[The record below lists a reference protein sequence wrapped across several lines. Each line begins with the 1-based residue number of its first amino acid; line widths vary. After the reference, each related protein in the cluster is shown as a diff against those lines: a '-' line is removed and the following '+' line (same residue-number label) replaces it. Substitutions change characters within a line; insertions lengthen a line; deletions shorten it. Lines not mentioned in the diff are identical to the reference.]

1 MAVFRITGGNALNGE
16 IDLSGAKNASLP
28 ILFGSLISDGTVE
41 LDNVPVQMN
50 DIRVALEIIESI
62 GAGVKVQGNHVT
74 IDPSGID
81 NPSLP
86 LELVSR
92 IRYSLLLLSV
102 FLNRFGRVELPFPGG
117 CDIGTRKFDLH
128 IKGLRDL
135 GAEMEVNDRGIFG
148 EVESLIGADVE
159 FYLPTTSGTE
169 NIMIG
174 ACRAKGRTVIRNA
187 NTRPEIMDFA
197 EFLNGMGANIR
208 VSNRLIEID
217 GVDSLSGTSHTIMK
231 GPDEAMTYM
240 IAAGVTSGEIM
251 IRDYDLNFLKV
262 DTQYLRDSG
271 MGIYEWG
278 GSVYISGNRELKPF
292 DIFTAPY
299 PGVNSDMQPLFAAL
313 ALKIPGESTITD
325 QRFTDRFSYVNELQS
340 FGGDINHYGN
350 CAVIRGGKELSGAS
364 VSATDLRGGVA
375 EILVGLMSSGE
386 TVVDNIYQIDR
397 GYEHLEEKIQNLGGN
412 IVRTDRQEQ

>member
-1 MAVFRITGGNALNGE
+1 MAVFRITGGNSLNGE

-62 GAGVKVQGNHVT
+62 GADVKVTGNHVT

-148 EVESLIGADVE
+148 EVDSMKGAEVE

-197 EFLNGMGANIR
+197 KFLNGMGANIR

-217 GVDSLSGTSHTIMK
+217 GVDRLGGTRHTIMK

-240 IAAGVTSGEIM
+240 IAAGVTGGEIM

-313 ALKIPGESTITD
+313 ALKITGESTITD
-325 QRFTDRFSYVNELQS
+325 QRFTDRFSYVSELKS

-364 VSATDLRGGVA
+364 VRATDLRGGVA

-386 TVVDNIYQIDR
+386 TVIDNIYQIDR
-397 GYEHLEEKIQNLGGN
+397 GYEKLEKKLQNLGGN
-412 IVRTDRQEQ
+412 IVRTDRQE